1 MRTTPLIRRILRAS
15 AWSLLI
21 LAGVMIWKANDVG
34 RSHGQ
39 GWRYA
44 MLIGAVGCGMLAGV
58 GMRLRHPSRTDPDQ
72 D

>member
-1 MRTTPLIRRILRAS
+1 MSQNALTRRVLRAS

-21 LAGVMIWKANDVG
+21 LAGVMIWKANEVG

-44 MLIGAVGCGMLAGV
+44 MLIGAVGCGMLSGL
-58 GMRLRHPSRTDPDQ
+58 GMRLRHRPEDEHDRD
-72 D
+72 